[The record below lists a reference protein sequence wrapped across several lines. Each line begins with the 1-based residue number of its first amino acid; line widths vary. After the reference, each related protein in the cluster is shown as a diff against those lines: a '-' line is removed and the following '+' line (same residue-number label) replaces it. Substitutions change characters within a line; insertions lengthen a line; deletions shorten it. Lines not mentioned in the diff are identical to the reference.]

1 MPHGFRFRFSF
12 MASHNTSPRRDGFF
26 RLLARGL
33 ALFLALYVALSI
45 FALFRDNAYNLNT
58 WWIDLHF
65 LPALVGAA
73 LQAIVALALFVFALF
88 SPARPVLKLP
98 VGIVFLLFAA
108 LAGINATEVYLTA
121 ASGVIVL
128 GFPVPFSLFIA
139 VAFLLL
145 ALATLSKRSADPGR
159 KQGRANGGSGLKTV
173 SVMLLS
179 VVLSGILFP
188 LGQVYCF
195 GKTEYR
201 SRVDAVVVLGAQV
214 LPNGQLTYPLQDR
227 VDKGIRLYRDGL
239 TPVLIMSGGVD
250 VEGTDEAAAMR
261 DYAVKQGVPASAI
274 LLDSEGNTTEATAQN
289 VVKIA
294 EQKGFIRLGAVSS
307 YYHMARIKMLFLAN
321 GHDVYTYPATP
332 NLEGSN
338 LAFNTIREI
347 PGWWYYWF
355 DAVFA

>member
-1 MPHGFRFRFSF
+1 MPSQK
-12 MASHNTSPRRDGFF
+12 TTLRRDGFF

-65 LPALVGAA
+65 LPAIVGVV
-73 LQAIVALALFVFALF
+73 LQAVVALALFLFAFL
-88 SPARPVLKLP
+88 SPARFALRLP
-98 VGIVFLLFAA
+98 LGVIFLLFAVFA
-108 LAGINATEVYLTA
+108 TINAVEVYLTA

-145 ALATLSKRSADPGR
+145 TIAVLSKRPVKHSRDAS
-159 KQGRANGGSGLKTV
+159 RANGGSKLKTV
-173 SVMLLS
+173 SVMLLA

-227 VDKGIRLYRDGL
+227 VDKGIELYKNGI

-261 DYAVKQGVPASAI
+261 DYAVEQGVPASAI
-274 LLDSEGNTTEATAQN
+274 LLDSKGNTTEATAQN

-294 EQKGFIRLGAVSS
+294 EREGFIRLGTVSS

-332 NLEGSN
+332 VLEDGN
-338 LAFNTIREI
+338 LAFNTVREI

-355 DAVFA
+355 GAVFA